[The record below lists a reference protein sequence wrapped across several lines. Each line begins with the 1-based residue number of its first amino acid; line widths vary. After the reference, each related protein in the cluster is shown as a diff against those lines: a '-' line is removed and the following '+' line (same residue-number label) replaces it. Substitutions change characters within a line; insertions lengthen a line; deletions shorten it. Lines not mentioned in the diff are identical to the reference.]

1 VRLRLPPE
9 IDTPPA
15 SPPPGCIPGCV
26 RGRFSPNPL
35 LVCAAIVDDE
45 YADGSLVRGRIE
57 RVLLGD
63 ASNSGLAGAKILRAW
78 EGDDAP

>member
-1 VRLRLPPE
+1 
-9 IDTPPA
+9 
-15 SPPPGCIPGCV
+15 
-26 RGRFSPNPL
+26 
-35 LVCAAIVDDE
+35 VDDE